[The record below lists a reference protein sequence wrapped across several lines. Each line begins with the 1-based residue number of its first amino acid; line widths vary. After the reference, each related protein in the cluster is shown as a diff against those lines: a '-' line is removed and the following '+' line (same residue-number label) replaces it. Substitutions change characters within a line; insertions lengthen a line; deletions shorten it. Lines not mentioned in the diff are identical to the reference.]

1 MWYLMPCC
9 AVQTDVTLMKCP
21 LCYVGTEAVIAKLVD
36 AEQIAECAST
46 IVCTRLRP
54 ESQSLKHNQIDPNV
68 VPGESQEETARFY
81 GCRLTLCIEAMPNL
95 SKAEP
100 GCTNNVT
107 STVRSYTASIASA
120 QSRVMSLTPHCCWQI
135 GQ

>member
-1 MWYLMPCC
+1 MWCLMPCC

-54 ESQSLKHNQIDPNV
+54 ESQLLKHNQIDPNV
-68 VPGESQEETARFY
+68 LPMSQKRKMLDFMA
-81 GCRLTLCIEAMPNL
+81 AD
-95 SKAEP
+95 
-100 GCTNNVT
+100 
-107 STVRSYTASIASA
+107 
-120 QSRVMSLTPHCCWQI
+120 
-135 GQ
+135 